1 MNRERYQHIFVMLRE
16 EIKSTDSVEW
26 FTFKQ
31 MRQDVEVMNANGMM
45 SYVHEQMQD
54 FYKEYLWK
62 TFESHKAWS
71 FIDFVAHRDDFF
83 GEWATGKIDLMK
95 LTEAWIERGDS
106 RTLLSLLSRLGQ
118 TGYETNWQV
127 LRALL
132 DEKLRRMEVEGT
144 RNGTKE
150 TGYFYCLLHAFTMI
164 MMSEQSLEDKMRLLE
179 LFSQQWAF
187 LRTVYSVMVR
197 RIVSL
202 NYTNFAQL
210 AQYVVGGQ
218 QDFDPYL
225 HLFHAPLKERFEEL
239 VEMGTKR
246 ESLARA
252 MDKIEKRM
260 NDTQQSPELDVLCEV
275 LFPAEFRTM
284 LNQHRLP
291 GYRELECEI
300 DRIKIELDIT
310 QETMN
315 RQAKEMATQL
325 SAALK
330 ASVPIDVIEQRLL
343 IFPSA
348 IALNVY
354 MSLNTM
360 LQIDAVWNAH
370 SEGILQKILAKQQ
383 QELQLSMN
391 ITAQPGSNV
400 NGVVQ
405 QQTNNGILPNKQ
417 ITAA

>member
-164 MMSEQSLEDKMRLLE
+164 MMSEQSLEDKIRLLE

-187 LRTVYSVMVR
+187 LRTV
-197 RIVSL
+197 
-202 NYTNFAQL
+202 
-210 AQYVVGGQ
+210 
-218 QDFDPYL
+218 
-225 HLFHAPLKERFEEL
+225 
-239 VEMGTKR
+239 
-246 ESLARA
+246 
-252 MDKIEKRM
+252 
-260 NDTQQSPELDVLCEV
+260 
-275 LFPAEFRTM
+275 
-284 LNQHRLP
+284 
-291 GYRELECEI
+291 
-300 DRIKIELDIT
+300 
-310 QETMN
+310 
-315 RQAKEMATQL
+315 
-325 SAALK
+325 
-330 ASVPIDVIEQRLL
+330 
-343 IFPSA
+343 
-348 IALNVY
+348 
-354 MSLNTM
+354 
-360 LQIDAVWNAH
+360 
-370 SEGILQKILAKQQ
+370 
-383 QELQLSMN
+383 
-391 ITAQPGSNV
+391 
-400 NGVVQ
+400 
-405 QQTNNGILPNKQ
+405 
-417 ITAA
+417 

>member
-1 MNRERYQHIFVMLRE
+1 MLRE
-16 EIKSTDSVEW
+16 ETRKPGSVQW
-26 FTFKQ
+26 YDWKQ
-31 MRQDVEVMNANGMM
+31 MKQDVEAMLRQGYAQDL
-45 SYVHEQMQD
+45 HEQMTV
-54 FYKEYLWK
+54 FYGLYLLKEVDSR
-62 TFESHKAWS
+62 EAWN
-71 FIDFVAHRDDFF
+71 FIDFVAQKD
-83 GEWATGKIDLMK
+83 GLIGQWAAEKLDLIVF
-95 LTEAWIERGDS
+95 TERWIEGGDS
-106 RTLLSLLSRLGQ
+106 KTLLALLTRLGQ
-118 TGYETNWQV
+118 TGYVANWQE
-127 LRALL
+127 LRKMM
-132 DEKLRRMEVEGT
+132 DDKLCRMEVEGT
-144 RNGTKE
+144 RNGMKE

-164 MMSEQSLEDKMRLLE
+164 MMSEHPIEDKIRLLE

-225 HLFHAPLKERFEEL
+225 HLIHAPLKERFEEL

-246 ESLARA
+246 ESLTRA
-252 MDKIEKRM
+252 LGKIEKRM
-260 NDTQQSPELDVLCEV
+260 NDTRQSPELDELCEV
-275 LFPAEFRTM
+275 LFPEEFRNM

-291 GYRELECEI
+291 SYRELECEI
-300 DRIKIELDIT
+300 DRIRGELVIT

-325 SAALK
+325 STALK
-330 ASVPIDVIEQRLL
+330 ASVPINVIEQRLL

-360 LQIDAVWNAH
+360 LQIDAVWNAY

-417 ITAA
+417 LSAA

>member
-1 MNRERYQHIFVMLRE
+1 MDQRYIHIFAMLQQ
-16 EIKSTDSVEW
+16 EIEKPDSIEW
-26 FTFKQ
+26 FNWKQ
-31 MRQDVEVMNANGMM
+31 MKQDVEVMIANGMM
-45 SYVHEQMQD
+45 GDLHEKMLD
-54 FYKEYLWK
+54 FYDAYLWSK
-62 TFESHKAWS
+62 MESYDARH
-71 FIDFVAHRDDFF
+71 FIDFVVHKDDYF
-83 GEWATGKIDLMK
+83 GGWATGKIDLMK

-106 RTLLSLLSRLGQ
+106 HTLLSLLTRLGQ
-118 TGYETNWQV
+118 TGFITDWQGQ
-127 LRALL
+127 RSLL

-164 MMSEQSLEDKMRLLE
+164 MMSSRPLSEKMMLLE
-179 LFSQQWAF
+179 QFSQQWAF

-197 RIVSL
+197 RIVGL

-218 QDFDPYL
+218 QDFDPFL

-239 VEMGTKR
+239 IEMGTKR
-246 ESLARA
+246 ESLTRA

-260 NDTQQSPELDVLCEV
+260 NDTQQSPELDELCEV
-275 LFPAEFRTM
+275 LFPEEFRNM

-291 GYRELECEI
+291 SYHELECEI
-300 DRIKIELDIT
+300 DRIKVELDTT

-348 IALNVY
+348 VALNVY

-360 LQIDAVWNAH
+360 LQVDAVWETH
-370 SEGILQKILAKQQ
+370 CEGILQKILAKQQ
-383 QELQLSMN
+383 QELQMSVS

>member
-1 MNRERYQHIFVMLRE
+1 MLRE
-16 EIKSTDSVEW
+16 EIKSNDSVEW

-31 MRQDVEVMNANGMM
+31 MSQDVEVMIANGMM
-45 SYVHEQMQD
+45 SYVHEQMQN
-54 FYKEYLWK
+54 FYEEYLWK

-95 LTEAWIERGDS
+95 LTEAWIERDDS

-144 RNGTKE
+144 RNGVKE

-179 LFSQQWAF
+179 QFSRQWAF

-197 RIVSL
+197 RIVGL

-218 QDFDPYL
+218 QDFDPFL

-239 VEMGTKR
+239 VELGTKR
-246 ESLARA
+246 ESLTRA
-252 MDKIEKRM
+252 LDKIEKRM
-260 NDTQQSPELDVLCEV
+260 NNTQQSADLDVLCEV
-275 LFPAEFRTM
+275 LFPEEFCNM
-284 LNQHRLP
+284 LNMHRMP
-291 GYRELECEI
+291 SYHELESEI
-300 DRIKIELDIT
+300 DRIRVELDST

-315 RQAKEMATQL
+315 RQAQEMAVQL
-325 SAALK
+325 SAAVN

-343 IFPSA
+343 IFPSGT
-348 IALNVY
+348 ALSVY
-354 MSLNTM
+354 MPLNTM
-360 LQIDAVWNAH
+360 LQVNPAWQAH
-370 SEGILQKILAKQQ
+370 SESILQKILAKQQ

-400 NGVVQ
+400 NGIVQ
-405 QQTNNGILPNKQ
+405 QQMNNNILPNKQ
-417 ITAA
+417 ISA

>member
-1 MNRERYQHIFVMLRE
+1 MNRERYQHIFIMLRE
-16 EIKSTDSVEW
+16 EIKSNDSVEW

-31 MRQDVEVMNANGMM
+31 MSQDVEVMIANGMM
-45 SYVHEQMQD
+45 SYVHEQMQN
-54 FYKEYLWK
+54 FYEEYLWK

-218 QDFDPYL
+218 QDFDPFL

-239 VEMGTKR
+239 VELGTKR
-246 ESLARA
+246 ESLTRA
-252 MDKIEKRM
+252 LDKIEKRM
-260 NDTQQSPELDVLCEV
+260 NNTQQSADLDVLCEV
-275 LFPAEFRTM
+275 LFPEEFCNM
-284 LNQHRLP
+284 LNMHRMP
-291 GYRELECEI
+291 SYHELESEI
-300 DRIKIELDIT
+300 DRIRIELDST

-315 RQAKEMATQL
+315 RQAQEMAVQL
-325 SAALK
+325 SAAVN

-343 IFPSA
+343 IFPSGT
-348 IALNVY
+348 ALSVY
-354 MSLNTM
+354 MPLNTM
-360 LQIDAVWNAH
+360 LQVNPAWQAH
-370 SEGILQKILAKQQ
+370 SESILQKILAKQQ

-400 NGVVQ
+400 NGIVQ
-405 QQTNNGILPNKQ
+405 QQMNNNILPNKQ
-417 ITAA
+417 ISA

>member
-1 MNRERYQHIFVMLRE
+1 
-16 EIKSTDSVEW
+16 
-26 FTFKQ
+26 
-31 MRQDVEVMNANGMM
+31 
-45 SYVHEQMQD
+45 
-54 FYKEYLWK
+54 
-62 TFESHKAWS
+62 
-71 FIDFVAHRDDFF
+71 
-83 GEWATGKIDLMK
+83 
-95 LTEAWIERGDS
+95 
-106 RTLLSLLSRLGQ
+106 
-118 TGYETNWQV
+118 
-127 LRALL
+127 
-132 DEKLRRMEVEGT
+132 
-144 RNGTKE
+144 
-150 TGYFYCLLHAFTMI
+150 
-164 MMSEQSLEDKMRLLE
+164 
-179 LFSQQWAF
+179 
-187 LRTVYSVMVR
+187 MVR
-197 RIVSL
+197 RIIGF

-218 QDFDPYL
+218 QDFDPFL

-246 ESLARA
+246 ESLTRA
-252 MDKIEKRM
+252 LDKIEKRM
-260 NDTQQSPELDVLCEV
+260 NNAQQSPELDVLCEV
-275 LFPAEFRTM
+275 LFPEEFRSM

-291 GYRELECEI
+291 SYRELECEI
-300 DRIKIELDIT
+300 DRIRVELDIT

-343 IFPSA
+343 IFPST

-360 LQIDAVWNAH
+360 LQIDAVWNTH

>member
-1 MNRERYQHIFVMLRE
+1 MNKEQYQYIFVMLRE
-16 EIKSTDSVEW
+16 EIKRTDSVEW
-26 FTFKQ
+26 FTFKH
-31 MRQDVEVMNANGMM
+31 MRQDVEVMIANGMM
-45 SYVHEQMQD
+45 NYVHEQIQN
-54 FYKEYLWK
+54 FYEEYLWR
-62 TFESHKAWS
+62 TIESFKAWS
-71 FIDFVAHRDDFF
+71 FIDFVAHRDNSF
-83 GEWATGKIDLMK
+83 GAWATEKIDLMK
-95 LTEAWIERGDS
+95 LTEVWIERGDS
-106 RTLLSLLSRLGQ
+106 RTLLSLLTRLGQ
-118 TGYETNWQV
+118 TGYETNWQA

-144 RNGTKE
+144 RKGNKE

-164 MMSEQSLEDKMRLLE
+164 MMSGQSLEDKIQLLE

-197 RIVSL
+197 RIIGF

-218 QDFDPYL
+218 QDFDPFL

-246 ESLARA
+246 ESLTRA
-252 MDKIEKRM
+252 LDKIEKRM
-260 NDTQQSPELDVLCEV
+260 NNAQQSPELDVLCEV
-275 LFPAEFRTM
+275 LFPEEFRSM

-291 GYRELECEI
+291 SYRELECEI
-300 DRIKIELDIT
+300 DRIRVELDIT

-343 IFPSA
+343 IFPST

-360 LQIDAVWNAH
+360 LQIDAVWNTH

>member
-31 MRQDVEVMNANGMM
+31 MRQDVEVMIANGMM

-54 FYKEYLWK
+54 FYEEYLWM

-106 RTLLSLLSRLGQ
+106 RTLLSILSRLGQ
-118 TGYETNWQV
+118 TGYETNWQA

-164 MMSEQSLEDKMRLLE
+164 MMSERSVEDKVQLLE
-179 LFSQQWAF
+179 QFSQQWAF

-197 RIVSL
+197 RIVGL

-218 QDFDPYL
+218 QDFDPFL

-239 VEMGTKR
+239 VELGTKR
-246 ESLARA
+246 ESLTRA
-252 MDKIEKRM
+252 LDKIEQRM
-260 NDTQQSPELDVLCEV
+260 NNTQQSADMDVLCEV
-275 LFPAEFRTM
+275 LFPEEFCNM
-284 LNQHRLP
+284 LNMHRMP
-291 GYRELECEI
+291 SYHELESEI
-300 DRIKIELDIT
+300 DRIRIELDST

-315 RQAKEMATQL
+315 RQAQEMAVQL
-325 SAALK
+325 SAAVN

-343 IFPSA
+343 IFPSGT
-348 IALNVY
+348 ALSVY
-354 MSLNTM
+354 MPLNTM
-360 LQIDAVWNAH
+360 LQVNPAWQAR
-370 SEGILQKILAKQQ
+370 SESILQKILAKQQ

-400 NGVVQ
+400 NGIVQ
-405 QQTNNGILPNKQ
+405 QQMNNSILPNKQ
-417 ITAA
+417 ISA

>member
-1 MNRERYQHIFVMLRE
+1 MDKGRYIHIYVMLRE
-16 EIKSTDSVEW
+16 EIKRTDSVEW

-31 MRQDVEVMNANGMM
+31 MKQDVEVMIANGMM
-45 SYVHEQMQD
+45 HDVHAEMQD
-54 FYKEYLWK
+54 FYEEYL
-62 TFESHKAWS
+62 FGAIESYKAS
-71 FIDFVAHRDDFF
+71 DFIDFVAYKDDYF
-83 GEWATGKIDLMK
+83 GEWATEKIDLTK

-106 RTLLSLLSRLGQ
+106 RTLLSLLTRLGQ
-118 TGYETNWQV
+118 TGYETNWQA
-127 LRALL
+127 LRSLL

-164 MMSEQSLEDKMRLLE
+164 MMSEHSLEEKTQLLE

-197 RIVSL
+197 RIVGL

-246 ESLARA
+246 ESLTRA
-252 MDKIEKRM
+252 LDKIEKRM
-260 NDTQQSPELDVLCEV
+260 NDTQQSQELDVLCEV
-275 LFPAEFRTM
+275 LFPEEFRNM

-291 GYRELECEI
+291 SYRELECEI
-300 DRIKIELDIT
+300 DRIKIELDFT

-354 MSLNTM
+354 MPLNTM
-360 LQIDAVWNAH
+360 LQIDDVWKAH

>member
-1 MNRERYQHIFVMLRE
+1 MQQRYLYIFEMLRE
-16 EIKSTDSVEW
+16 ETRKPGSVQW
-26 FTFKQ
+26 YDWKQ
-31 MRQDVEVMNANGMM
+31 MKQDVEAMLRQGYAQDL
-45 SYVHEQMQD
+45 HEQMTV
-54 FYKEYLWK
+54 FYGLYLLKEVDSR
-62 TFESHKAWS
+62 EAWN
-71 FIDFVAHRDDFF
+71 FIDFVAQKD
-83 GEWATGKIDLMK
+83 GLIGQWAAEKLDLIVF
-95 LTEAWIERGDS
+95 TERWIEGGDS
-106 RTLLSLLSRLGQ
+106 KTLLALLTRLGQ
-118 TGYETNWQV
+118 TGYVANWQE
-127 LRALL
+127 LRKMM
-132 DEKLRRMEVEGT
+132 DDKLCRMEVEGT
-144 RNGTKE
+144 RNGMKE

-164 MMSEQSLEDKMRLLE
+164 MMSEHPIEDKIRLLE

-225 HLFHAPLKERFEEL
+225 HLIHAPLKERFEEL

-246 ESLARA
+246 ESLTRA
-252 MDKIEKRM
+252 LGKIEKRM
-260 NDTQQSPELDVLCEV
+260 NDTRQSPELDELCEV
-275 LFPAEFRTM
+275 LFPEEFRNM

-291 GYRELECEI
+291 SYRELECEI
-300 DRIKIELDIT
+300 DRIRGELVIT

-325 SAALK
+325 STALK
-330 ASVPIDVIEQRLL
+330 ASVPINVIEQRLL

-360 LQIDAVWNAH
+360 LQIDAVWNAY

-417 ITAA
+417 LSAA